1 MDGFKA
7 KLMQIFSVVEGYISK
22 GIEFL
27 RNFIDTHGET
37 QHYILYGCIGILLV
51 ILLLAGLIAVF
62 KKIPKLF
69 VFIVFLLAAIVGL
82 AFFASC

>member
-1 MDGFKA
+1 MDGIKE
-7 KLMQIFSVVEGYISK
+7 KLMQFFGFVEGYIARGVDFVRQLLS
-22 GIEFL
+22 
-27 RNFIDTHGET
+27 HGET
-37 QHYILYGCIGILLV
+37 KHYIIYGCVAILLF

-69 VFIVFLLAAIVGL
+69 IFIVFILAALVGL

>member
-7 KLMQIFSVVEGYISK
+7 KLMQFFGLLEGFISR
-22 GIEFL
+22 GVD
-27 RNFIDTHGET
+27 FIKQLLSYGET
-37 QHYILYGCIGILLV
+37 KHYVIYGCVGVVLF
-51 ILLLAGLIAVF
+51 ILLLDGLIAVF

-69 VFIVFLLAAIVGL
+69 IFIVFVLAALVGL

>member
-7 KLMQIFSVVEGYISK
+7 KLMQFFGLLEGFISR
-22 GIEFL
+22 GVD
-27 RNFIDTHGET
+27 FIKQLLSYGET
-37 QHYILYGCIGILLV
+37 KHYVIYGCVGVVLF

-69 VFIVFLLAAIVGL
+69 IFIVFVLAALVGL

>member
-7 KLMQIFSVVEGYISK
+7 KLIGIFSLLEGYISK
-22 GIEFL
+22 GVDFV
-27 RNFIDTHGET
+27 RNLLSYGET
-37 QHYILYGCIGILLV
+37 KHYIIYGCVGILLFV
-51 ILLLAGLIAVF
+51 LLFAGLIAVF

-69 VFIVFLLAAIVGL
+69 IAIVFLLGIVVGL